1 MYKGD
6 RMPSDETAK
15 SQPFTP
21 QEHERI
27 RAHIR
32 ARGITFEVFLPEAI
46 ANWLREK
53 LAAGVFKDPGEAAF
67 VAFQDMRELDRHP
80 SIRQEL
86 LKAMIDA
93 RAADPA
99 QGVSMEELCAKYRA
113 QMREYANTEP
123 PNDSE

>member
-1 MYKGD
+1 
-6 RMPSDETAK
+6 
-15 SQPFTP
+15 
-21 QEHERI
+21 
-27 RAHIR
+27 
-32 ARGITFEVFLPEAI
+32 VFLPEAI

-99 QGVSMEELCAKYRA
+99 
-113 QMREYANTEP
+113 
-123 PNDSE
+123 